1 MIAAGDIA
9 ADDSTEAVIPAA
21 AVTEAVTL
29 LASAAACFW
38 AKVTTRPLAISSD
51 KYCSTTLCF
60 PV

>member
-1 MIAAGDIA
+1 MIAVVA
-9 ADDSTEAVIPAA
+9 ADDSTEAAIPAGA
-21 AVTEAVTL
+21 TEAVIL

-38 AKVTTRPLAISSD
+38 AKVTTRPLAMSSD